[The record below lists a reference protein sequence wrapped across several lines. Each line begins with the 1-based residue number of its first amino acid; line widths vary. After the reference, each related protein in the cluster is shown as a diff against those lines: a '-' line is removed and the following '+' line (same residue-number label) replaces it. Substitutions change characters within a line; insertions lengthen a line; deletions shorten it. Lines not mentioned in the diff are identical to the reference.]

1 MDLKEEICKVAYEIF
16 IKNGCIPNR
25 DMDNWLEAERIVI
38 EKYKT
43 INPPDISVAE
53 EAQKPKKTAARTKK
67 LVVKTATTTSKK
79 KAASKKAARQATP
92 KKEK

>member
-1 MDLKEEICKVAYEIF
+1 MDLKEEIGKVAYEIF
-16 IKNGCIPNR
+16 IKNGCIPGR

-43 INPPDISVAE
+43 TNPPDISVAE
-53 EAQKPKKTAARTKK
+53 ETKKPTKSAARTKK
-67 LVVKTATTTSKK
+67 LVVKTETTTSQKKAEPK
-79 KAASKKAARQATP
+79 KAAKQTTP